1 MALSADVD
9 REARTPPETRGD
21 YALLSIRED
30 LVTGRLVSG
39 VRITAEELAARLGI
53 SHVPVREAL
62 RYLEAEGHLERD
74 HRGRLRV
81 RPTSPD
87 EAEEIYDLR
96 RTLES
101 AVLTVAVPKL
111 TEADIAAME
120 VEMAA
125 MESGLSQRD
134 IFAYAAANRRFHFVA
149 FERAERPWMLRF
161 LRNVWDA
168 AARYQTR
175 VFSSSGWEQR
185 LQEEHHN
192 LLEAC
197 RRRDTA
203 AAIATMDVH
212 RTLAIEEAHRQP
224 SEPS

>member
-1 MALSADVD
+1 MALSANADQ
-9 REARTPPETRGD
+9 EARTPPETRGD

-39 VRITAEELAARLGI
+39 VRVTAEELAARLGI

-96 RTLES
+96 RILET
-101 AVLTVAVPKL
+101 AVLNVSVPNL
-111 TEADIAAME
+111 TSADVAAME
-120 VEMAA
+120 AQYAA
-125 MESGLSQRD
+125 MEAGLAERD
-134 IFAYAAANRRFHFVA
+134 IHAYATANRRFHFIA
-149 FERAERPWMLRF
+149 FERAERAWMLRF
-161 LRNVWDA
+161 LRMVWDA

-175 VFSSSGWEQR
+175 VFSTTGWEQR
-185 LQEEHHN
+185 LQEEHRN
-192 LLEAC
+192 LLDAC
-197 RRRDTA
+197 RRGDAA
-203 AAIATMDVH
+203 AAIATMDKH
-212 RTLAIEEAHRQP
+212 RTLAVEEAHRQP
-224 SEPS
+224 TDPS